1 MSFPAVAEARLRC
14 FALFAFWGCPHSL
27 TVKRNMAALGKFCV
41 DPRSTIN
48 LIGVFPNLMNL
59 AVGII
64 VKCCT
69 FIFAG

>member
-1 MSFPAVAEARLRC
+1 MSLPAVTETPLHC
-14 FALFAFWGCPHSL
+14 FALFAPWGCPHSL
-27 TVKRNMAALGKFCV
+27 TVKRNMVALGKFCV

-59 AVGII
+59 AVDII